1 MALNRY
7 QFTKKDM
14 QDRFTTTRL
23 PSIPQSPDDR
33 YIFSREGDRLDQL
46 AFEFYEEPRYWWI
59 IAIANNLGKG
69 TLNVEPGLQIR
80 IPFPIDTMMDK
91 LQNAENNK

>member
-1 MALNRY
+1 MALDRY

-14 QDRFTTTRL
+14 LDRYTTTRL

-59 IAIANNLGKG
+59 IATANNLGKG
-69 TLNVEPGLQIR
+69 TLNVEPGIQIR
-80 IPFPIDTMMDK
+80 IPFPIEGLLDQ
-91 LQNAENNK
+91 LQEAELNK